1 MRRKREFEIFN
12 KRSYDD
18 DDDDDNKNKM
28 TTNARSK
35 LKM

>member
-1 MRRKREFEIFN
+1 MRRKREFETFD
-12 KRSYDD
+12 KRSYD